1 MKPFVFV
8 AIILFTINVAAQTNT
23 WYVSAKAGLSMR
35 EKPDQSSLV
44 LDKIPYAA
52 KISLSED
59 GEAIRIKTENL
70 NGVWR
75 KVNYNGKSGYVVD
88 AYLFEVPPPK
98 AGTKTL
104 REYLQQISTAFGDKL
119 VVNTGTT
126 GSEEGGS
133 QLTKQL
139 FSNGSEWHELLGY
152 EYNSMTYFIPGFT
165 MQQAFLLLRLLP
177 EFSDYISGEDAYIVT
192 NKTVKKKNREYKYLI
207 EKEDLDDN
215 SWIKKIIISFEEG
228 AIYTFELFQID
239 DQVVIF
245 YGSGV

>member
-1 MKPFVFV
+1 M
-8 AIILFTINVAAQTNT
+8 
-23 WYVSAKAGLSMR
+23 
-35 EKPDQSSLV
+35 
-44 LDKIPYAA
+44 
-52 KISLSED
+52 
-59 GEAIRIKTENL
+59 
-70 NGVWR
+70 
-75 KVNYNGKSGYVVD
+75 D

-119 VVNTGTT
+119 VVKTGTT